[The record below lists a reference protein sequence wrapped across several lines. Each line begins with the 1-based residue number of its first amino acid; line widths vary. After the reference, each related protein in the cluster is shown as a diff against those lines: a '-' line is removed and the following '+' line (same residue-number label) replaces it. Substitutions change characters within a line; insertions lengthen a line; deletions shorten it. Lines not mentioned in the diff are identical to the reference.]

1 MREGLL
7 AVYEDLKEK
16 IDARL
21 AEFKFVDRGD
31 AGRLFEEL
39 TFCVLTPQSRASS
52 ALIAVDELKATNLL
66 LRGSSGSIAGLLRRT
81 GVRFHNQKA
90 RYVVTNRSLLRGDPP
105 RIIEVLTLKP
115 SEAREAL
122 VKEAWG
128 IGYKEASHFLRNVG
142 VEGLAVLD
150 RHIISWMMRAGK
162 LDESPRSLSR
172 RKYLDLERRFLLWAE
187 ELNVKPEALDLLLWY
202 LQTGELL
209 K

>member
-7 AVYEDLKEK
+7 AAYEDLKNK

-21 AEFKFVDRGD
+21 AEFKSVDRRD

-52 ALIAVDELKATNLL
+52 ALIAVEELKATNLL
-66 LRGSSGSIAGLLRRT
+66 LKGSSRSIAGLLRRT

-105 RIIEVLTLKP
+105 RIVEVLTLKP
-115 SEAREAL
+115 TEAREAL
-122 VKEAWG
+122 VREAWG

-150 RHIISWMMRAGK
+150 RHVIKWMMRVGW
-162 LDESPRSLSR
+162 LNTMPRSLTKR
-172 RKYLDLERRFLLWAE
+172 NYLRIEQKFMEWADY
-187 ELNVKPEALDLLLWY
+187 LGIKPEALDLLLWY